1 MTADSAP
8 GPIRAALALKSVRWL
23 LAAALLVGIVL
34 SFIPLLAVHG
44 IESAVALGALLPP
57 LCAAGAARIAIAAR
71 NGPALGAVA
80 LAGRAV
86 TAGLLLL
93 LAPVLVL
100 ALNALRVRNCA
111 PLEGLTF
118 IALGPGAG
126 VVLAALVGACAGA
139 LPVRPWIATAL
150 AVLVPLLGVLRAFYG
165 FYATPTVYAY
175 GHFFGYFPGALYDEL
190 VELPGPLLTQ
200 RVLTALWCAAL
211 IALLVSHYEPTR
223 RALALW
229 PQPGRRGAQAVLV
242 AAACAALIGAA
253 NGEQLGHRS
262 SVRFIADALGERVL
276 SRRCELVIA
285 RETPSARRQRMADDC
300 DFRVRQM
307 ERWFGL
313 SQRERVRV
321 FVFRN
326 ADEKRKLM
334 GAASTNIAKPWRR
347 EIYLQDDAWPH
358 PVLAHEMAHIVA
370 GNTGRGPFRV
380 AGPLGGLWPDFALV
394 EGVAVAAAWVNSS
407 PSGLTPH
414 QWTRA
419 MIEQDLAP
427 PLSQLF
433 GAGFLQQQR
442 RVAYTLAGSALQYIA
457 QTHGTRA
464 LRRIYAGED
473 VRAVLGISLE
483 ELDRRFRAFIA
494 AVPLPDAARA
504 LAQQRFAGSS
514 ILSSVC
520 PHEKA
525 KLARE
530 LEGDLAAGDAA
541 EAEDTCR
548 RVLAIDPAETGV
560 RATLAAV
567 LARQGDLAAAR
578 AELERLQRPQPA
590 APTVIAAARQMI
602 ADEAWRS
609 GKPDAALAIY
619 RELLGQPSDRDVL
632 RMLQVKTLAL
642 AGSARERELIF
653 ALLVGEPAR
662 AVDGAVAVYLL
673 RELRAERE
681 DGLPHYLEARQL
693 LNRERFAEAA
703 SLLGEARQHGL
714 PTPEIALE
722 AVRIEAIARY
732 AAGDIARSAEL
743 WHQLAASS
751 QALALQA
758 EAREWLQRIR
768 FADR

>member
-1 MTADSAP
+1 MTADPAL
-8 GPIRAALALKSVRWL
+8 GPIRATLALRAVRWL
-23 LAAALLVGIVL
+23 LAVALLVGAVL

-44 IESAVALGALLPP
+44 VESAVALGALLPP
-57 LCAAGAARIAIAAR
+57 LCAAAGARIAIAAR
-71 NGPALGAVA
+71 SGPKIAGPA

-86 TAGLLLL
+86 VGGLLLL

-118 IALGPGAG
+118 IVLGPGAG

-139 LPVRPWIATAL
+139 LPLRPWIATAL
-150 AVLVPLLGVLRAFYG
+150 AVLVPLLGVLRAFHG
-165 FYATPTVYAY
+165 FYASPAVYAY

-190 VELPGPLLTQ
+190 VELPVPLLTL
-200 RVLTALWCAAL
+200 RLLTTLWCAAL
-211 IALLVSHYEPTR
+211 LALITAHYDSDR
-223 RALALW
+223 RALALRR
-229 PQPGRRGAQAVLV
+229 QPSRRGAQAVLAV
-242 AAACAALIGAA
+242 AASAALLGAA
-253 NGEQLGHRS
+253 RGQELGHRT

-285 RETPSARRQRMADDC
+285 RETPGAKRQRIADDC

-313 SQRERVRV
+313 RQRERVRV
-321 FVFRN
+321 FVFRD
-326 ADEKRKLM
+326 ADEKRRLM

-394 EGVAVAAAWVNSS
+394 EGVAVAAAWANSS

-419 MIEQDLAP
+419 MIEQNLAP

-433 GAGFLQQQR
+433 GGGFLQQQR
-442 RVAYTLAGSALQYIA
+442 RVAYTLAGSALRFIVE
-457 QTHGTRA
+457 THGARA
-464 LRRIYAGED
+464 LRRIYAGQD
-473 VRAVLGISLE
+473 VRAVLGVSVE

-494 AVPLPDAARA
+494 TVPLPDAARA
-504 LAQQRFAGSS
+504 LAQQRFTGSS

-525 KLARE
+525 KLTRE

-578 AELERLQRPQPA
+578 AELERLQRPPPA

-609 GKPDAALAIY
+609 GRPEAALAIY
-619 RELLGQPSDRDVL
+619 RELLGQPSDRDAL
-632 RMLQVKTLAL
+632 RVLQVKTLAL
-642 AGSARERELIF
+642 EGSARQHELIF
-653 ALLVGEPAR
+653 GVLVGEPGR
-662 AVDGAVAVYLL
+662 AVDGATAVYLL
-673 RELRAERE
+673 RELRAERS
-681 DGLPHYLEARQL
+681 DGLPYYLEARQL
-693 LNRERFAEAA
+693 LNRERFADAGR
-703 SLLGEARQHGL
+703 LLAEARLRGL

-722 AVRIEAIARY
+722 AVRAEALARF
-732 AAGDIARSAEL
+732 ATGDLARSAEL
-743 WHQLAASS
+743 WRELARRSS
-751 QALALQA
+751 SAGLIA
-758 EAREWLQRIR
+758 EASEWLQRVR
-768 FADR
+768 SSRD